1 MHEFTPGS
9 GYPNRMRKVI
19 LGKVAELQ
27 ELVADSRWHDAV
39 FEVRN
44 LNGGHFFSA
53 TGFVN
58 RPREEGDRLD
68 LFLAI
73 ITRRL
78 PGSYGL
84 IYDRS
89 DERPYPPGPSS
100 FRVRVLA
107 RGKLTEHPD
116 PFLQELLGSR
126 TQRLAGWRTLF
137 SRSPTCLVL
146 RLNPV
151 SCTSRWISFSRPV
164 TRSTKPVGL
173 FLFAFRLAF
182 LVPTYFFGE
191 RCRRQVKGG
200 EPHHTA
206 RLPAGVFGVR

>member
-1 MHEFTPGS
+1 MTDARVHTWFGLSESDEESDLGQ
-9 GYPNRMRKVI
+9 
-19 LGKVAELQ
+19 LEGKVAELQ

-84 IYDRS
+84 IYDRR
-89 DERPYPPGPSS
+89 DTR
-100 FRVRVLA
+100 
-107 RGKLTEHPD
+107 
-116 PFLQELLGSR
+116 EL
-126 TQRLAGWRTLF
+126 
-137 SRSPTCLVL
+137 
-146 RLNPV
+146 
-151 SCTSRWISFSRPV
+151 
-164 TRSTKPVGL
+164 
-173 FLFAFRLAF
+173 
-182 LVPTYFFGE
+182 
-191 RCRRQVKGG
+191 
-200 EPHHTA
+200 
-206 RLPAGVFGVR
+206 

>member
-1 MHEFTPGS
+1 MFTDDETVVVANDAAAAHSVSPPTRRDVTRVRDALEGTRPRPTS
-9 GYPNRMRKVI
+9 TNEITDARIHAWIG
-19 LGKVAELQ
+19 LSESDEESDLGQLEGKVAELQ

-84 IYDRS
+84 IYDRR
-89 DERPYPPGPSS
+89 DTR
-100 FRVRVLA
+100 
-107 RGKLTEHPD
+107 
-116 PFLQELLGSR
+116 EL
-126 TQRLAGWRTLF
+126 
-137 SRSPTCLVL
+137 
-146 RLNPV
+146 
-151 SCTSRWISFSRPV
+151 
-164 TRSTKPVGL
+164 
-173 FLFAFRLAF
+173 
-182 LVPTYFFGE
+182 
-191 RCRRQVKGG
+191 
-200 EPHHTA
+200 
-206 RLPAGVFGVR
+206 